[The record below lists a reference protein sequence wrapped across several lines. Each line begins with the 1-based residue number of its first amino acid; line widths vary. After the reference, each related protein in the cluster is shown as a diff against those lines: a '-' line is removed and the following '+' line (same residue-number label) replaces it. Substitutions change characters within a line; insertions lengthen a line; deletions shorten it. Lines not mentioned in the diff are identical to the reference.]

1 MTSRATHQTK
11 ATCGAAPNAGDP
23 DPHVGLA
30 VCDTCDV
37 LAEETDVETARA
49 VAEHIVQLHNAN
61 LQAP

>member
-1 MTSRATHQTK
+1 MSSNTEAKPTRVA
-11 ATCGAAPNAGDP
+11 GRLERLGDP